1 MIFENIFF
9 LPLLCIIL
17 ISFAVGFIG
26 VFVVAK
32 ILSKR
37 NPQLPQK
44 KGWKT
49 IRTGALLC
57 GISSAF
63 FMSIVISTITPS
75 VITIEKDLS
84 HTEEF
89 SFFSNGEFVGVGGT
103 YIVNNSSK
111 KLHLIGIGEDS
122 DINVIVPSR
131 SIKKVRKCPEV
142 YFKSVPEHQHVR
154 VTTSQGRR
162 KVISGPS
169 LYLTV
174 Y

>member
-1 MIFENIFF
+1 
-9 LPLLCIIL
+9 
-17 ISFAVGFIG
+17 
-26 VFVVAK
+26 
-32 ILSKR
+32 
-37 NPQLPQK
+37 
-44 KGWKT
+44 
-49 IRTGALLC
+49 
-57 GISSAF
+57 
-63 FMSIVISTITPS
+63 MSIVISTITPS